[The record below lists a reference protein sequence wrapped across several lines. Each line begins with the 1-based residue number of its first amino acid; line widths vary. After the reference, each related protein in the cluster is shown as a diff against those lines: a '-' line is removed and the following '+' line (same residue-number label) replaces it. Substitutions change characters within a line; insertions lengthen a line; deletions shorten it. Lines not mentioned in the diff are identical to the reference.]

1 MDDVARLGALFACA
15 ETMHARPAPPCAAP
29 GARLRPS
36 RVPRPRAR
44 AAQCVATE
52 SDAPGAQAAT
62 ASEATEAHQ
71 AAVQTQKAALLRLLA
86 TLDRGAAATGSDRA
100 AVEACAAQLE
110 RTVADSATAAATPLR
125 DRLSGKW
132 RLAYSSTFAGVPG
145 GSQGFTGPPGAGTP
159 VRLGA
164 VYQRVQ
170 LSTKA
175 RLDNIVELQLPG
187 LLPFTTLP
195 VSVCLSHSCEVSGAA
210 TTIEFTAVTFRLQGV
225 RGARPITLPSPL
237 QALGMQAV
245 VPLQL
250 RGGRFDTM
258 FCDADLRI
266 SRGDRGEL
274 RIFTRV

>member
-1 MDDVARLGALFACA
+1 M
-15 ETMHARPAPPCAAP
+15 
-29 GARLRPS
+29 
-36 RVPRPRAR
+36 
-44 AAQCVATE
+44 TE
-52 SDAPGAQAAT
+52 SEAPV
-62 ASEATEAHQ
+62 EQ
-71 AAVQTQKAALLRLLA
+71 AAVASDAAESHKAAVESQKAALLRLLA

-100 AVEACAAQLE
+100 AVEACASQLE
-110 RTVADSATAAATPLR
+110 SAPHSVTATTPLR

-195 VSVCLSHSCEVSGAA
+195 VSVCLGHSCEVSGVT
-210 TTIEFTAVTFRLQGV
+210 TTIEFKEVTFRLQGV

-245 VPLQL
+245 LPLQL
-250 RGGRFDTM
+250 RGGRFDTS
-258 FCDADLRI
+258 FCDDDFRI